1 MASLRPRLQRL
12 RAAAVVGAACAA
24 LALLPFSTCLSRIV
38 LRRPCP
44 GCGMT
49 RAVLALLRGDV
60 AASLR
65 YNPAALPGAALAAAA
80 VALAAALPEGHPLWG
95 RFTRAA
101 LTALALALTAVWAL
115 RLAGVL
121 ADV

>member
-1 MASLRPRLQRL
+1 MARPGPRLRRL
-12 RAAAVVGAACAA
+12 RAAAAVGAVCAA
-24 LALLPFSTCLSRIV
+24 LGTLPFSTCLSRLV

-49 RAVLALLRGDV
+49 RAALALLRGDV
-60 AASLR
+60 AASLH
-65 YNPAALPGAALAAAA
+65 YNPAALLGAAVAATA

-95 RFTRAA
+95 RFTRAS

-115 RLAGVL
+115 RLAGLL